1 VGRPVGGGAG
11 SAVME
16 ALQAEGL
23 GNAVLA
29 LGLPDQFIEHGDP
42 GKLLAGLGL
51 DAAGIEQSILKR
63 FGAKLELVLRQAANN
78 G

>member
-1 VGRPVGGGAG
+1 MAHAERDGYAKAG
-11 SAVME
+11 VDY
-16 ALQAEGL
+16 G
-23 GNAVLA
+23 V
-29 LGLPDQFIEHGDP
+29 IDP